1 MSLVYGRK
9 YSKTK
14 MEFIFALTEKN
25 LIKVIKE
32 FAILHNRFAS
42 VVVVRTG
49 IFVANLNS
57 FINNICNTLANRK

>member
-1 MSLVYGRK
+1 
-9 YSKTK
+9 

-49 IFVANLNS
+49 IFVTNLNS

>member
-14 MEFIFALTEKN
+14 MEIIFALTEKN

-42 VVVVRTG
+42 AVVVRTG
-49 IFVANLNS
+49 VFVTNLNS